1 MLLKFSKSDIL
12 NSALVYPETGA
23 LGYTILT
30 RSHFIRDSGK
40 DSDTESEDDDGETR
54 RTIIYNK
61 LGEVTAE
68 IGWKGKQPIEIVIG
82 KEKIIGAKGMFG
94 CSSAILSRNVLG
106 IPTRFDTEYFWMA
119 APDALTLLDYDSNQT
134 KGSFHTNSM
143 RVGEHF
149 IAAPISGL
157 GHDYLDFETHPLA
170 STEELLVSFILMEV
184 LRRSRFNLHTDSSD
198 RSKLWRST
206 PLANWGRRLRRRS
219 I

>member
-40 DSDTESEDDDGETR
+40 DSDTESEDDNGETR

-61 LGEVTAE
+61 LGRSLLRS
-68 IGWKGKQPIEIVIG
+68 EIVIG

>member
-12 NSALVYPETGA
+12 NSPLVFPETGA

-30 RSHFIRDSGK
+30 RSHFIHDSGK
-40 DSDTESEDDDGETR
+40 DSDTESEDEIGETR
-54 RTIIYNK
+54 RTTIHNK
-61 LGEVTAE
+61 LGEVIAE
-68 IGWKGKQPIEIVIG
+68 IGWKGKQPIEIVIS

-134 KGSFHTNSM
+134 KGAFHTNSM
-143 RVGEHF
+143 RVGERF
-149 IAAPISGL
+149 ITAPIPGL
-157 GHDYLDFETHPLA
+157 GHDYLEFETHPLA